1 MANQILTI
9 SIFRVMCPLERRT
22 PEILLGVYI
31 PNFHRCQE
39 ILIRTC
45 IIIDFFHD
53 TDEPHIAIKS
63 KNSSVG
69 ALYYRFCQWRD
80 LDTR

>member
-22 PEILLGVYI
+22 PKILLGVYI
-31 PNFHRCQE
+31 PKFHRCRE

-53 TDEPHIAIKS
+53 TDELAIKS

-69 ALYYRFCQWRD
+69 ALYHGFCQWRD

>member
-22 PEILLGVYI
+22 PKILLGVYI
-31 PNFHRCQE
+31 PKFHRCRE

-53 TDEPHIAIKS
+53 TDELARILVLAHSITG
-63 KNSSVG
+63 SVNG
-69 ALYYRFCQWRD
+69 G
-80 LDTR
+80 T